1 MNAKEHLLYQDI
13 LKYHN
18 AYDCVLNAFE
28 RALRDHNIE
37 SAAEDSE
44 RSPEFAANLIAKVFD
59 SLPPETVEEYINLGR
74 KEKIARSIMHFLNNE
89 EYNTNK
95 IQTLLEEFSRIP
107 AGKIF
112 LPTTM
117 TLDIRVNLI
126 SHFIS
131 NHLAYISIAKNY
143 INMRDIASIIDNSVA
158 VPSTTGMIGGK
169 SGGML
174 LANRILRP
182 TLSFECPKELEGRI
196 EEIESWYIRSS
207 IINEFI
213 ANNQLEEC
221 HSLKYIEGEEFDKQY
236 KALSKRFMK
245 GAFSPRTIKRFRS
258 ILDKTRGCP
267 LILRSSSFLEDSVGC
282 SFSGKYDSF
291 FISNRGSDEERLQEF
306 TDALKKVYLSL
317 YGSNAIQYRKD
328 NQLLDYN
335 EKMSV
340 LVQRVVGH
348 EYGKYFFPAIGIVGF
363 SRNPYCWNKR
373 IKPED
378 GMLRMVMGLGTRA
391 VDRVGDDY
399 PRIVSLSAP
408 NLRPEVTEREKI
420 RYSQKYVDVLNLET
434 REIETVHFV
443 DLVNYLLERGEKLPL
458 NDLIS
463 VEKDGVLARPMF
475 FPEQLNYEKCAITFD
490 GILSQPDFTKTMKY
504 IFSTVEK
511 AYNMPVDMEFVY
523 DSGKIYVLQCR
534 SLSSRDNASVG
545 AVEIPET
552 ENQDTLFRTTGCIRS
567 AILENID
574 YVVYID
580 AEAYAK
586 LPSMT
591 DKHEVARLVGIINRA
606 LAGKRFILLGPGRW
620 GSSNPELGIS
630 IKYGGINHSAMLIE
644 VGFNRDG
651 ITPELSYGTHFF
663 QDLVEANIIPL
674 PLFPEQPGSFLNL
687 EFLKNA
693 IDHLP
698 PEVEMP
704 KGLNGVIKVINISR
718 QLPGSLL
725 HIRLDA
731 ESGNGV
737 AYIAPRRLM

>member
-1 MNAKEHLLYQDI
+1 MNA
-13 LKYHN
+13 
-18 AYDCVLNAFE
+18 V
-28 RALRDHNIE
+28 
-37 SAAEDSE
+37 
-44 RSPEFAANLIAKVFD
+44 PEFAAELIAKVFD
-59 SLPPETVEEYINLGR
+59 KLPPETVEEYINLGR

-95 IQTLLEEFSRIP
+95 IQTLLDEFSRIP
-107 AGKIF
+107 AGKVY

-131 NHLAYISIAKNY
+131 NHLAFISIAKNH
-143 INMRDIASIIDNSVA
+143 INMRDIASIISNSVA

-182 TLSFECPKELEGRI
+182 TLNFECPKELEGKI

-207 IINEFI
+207 VINEFI
-213 ANNQLEEC
+213 MNNQLEEC
-221 HSLKYIEGEEFDKQY
+221 HSLKYFEGEEFDKQY
-236 KALSKRFMK
+236 DIMAKRFMK
-245 GAFSPRTIKRFRS
+245 GSFSPRTIKRFRS
-258 ILDKTRGCP
+258 ILDKARDCP

-282 SFSGKYDSF
+282 SFCGKYDSF
-291 FISNRGSDEERLQEF
+291 FISNRGSDKERLQEF

-340 LVQRVVGH
+340 LVQKVVGRQ
-348 EYGKYFFPAIGIVGF
+348 YGKYFFPAIGIVGF

-378 GMLRMVMGLGTRA
+378 GMLRIVMGLGTRA

-399 PRIVSLSAP
+399 PRIVSMSAP
-408 NLRPEVTEREKI
+408 NLRPEVTEKEKI
-420 RYSQKYVDVLNLET
+420 RYSQKYIDVLNLKT
-434 REIETVHFV
+434 KKIETIHFV
-443 DLVNYLLERGEKLPL
+443 DLTNYLLERGEELPFS
-458 NDLIS
+458 DLIS

-475 FPEQLNYEKCAITFD
+475 FPEQLNYDKCAITFD
-490 GILSQPDFTKTMKY
+490 GILSQPDFTNTMKY

-523 DSGKIYVLQCR
+523 DAGKIYVLQCR
-534 SLSSRDNASVG
+534 SLSSRDNGTVG
-545 AVEIPET
+545 AVEIPEID
-552 ENQDTLFRTTGCIRS
+552 NQYTLFRTTACSRS

-580 AEAYAK
+580 AKAYESLTTMA
-586 LPSMT
+586 
-591 DKHEVARLVGIINRA
+591 DRHEVARLVGTINRA
-606 LAGKRFILLGPGRW
+606 LANKRFILLGPGRW

-630 IKYGGINHSAMLIE
+630 IKYGGINHSSMLIE
-644 VGFNRDG
+644 LGFSHDG

-674 PLFPEQPGSFLNL
+674 PLFPEQKGSFLNMEL
-687 EFLKNA
+687 LQKAANHMPEEVKNTKR
-693 IDHLP
+693 IC
-698 PEVEMP
+698 
-704 KGLNGVIKVINISR
+704 
-718 QLPGSLL
+718 
-725 HIRLDA
+725 
-731 ESGNGV
+731 
-737 AYIAPRRLM
+737 

>member
-1 MNAKEHLLYQDI
+1 MNTKEHLLYQNI

-18 AYDCVLNAFE
+18 AYNCVLNAFE
-28 RALRDHNIE
+28 RALRDHNLE
-37 SAAEDSE
+37 ALPDESE
-44 RSPEFAANLIAKVFD
+44 RNPEFAARLIARVFD
-59 SLPPETVEEYINLGR
+59 KLSLETVEEYINLGR

-107 AGKIF
+107 PGKVY

-131 NHLAYISIAKNY
+131 NQLPYISIAKNY
-143 INMRDIASIIDNSVA
+143 INMRDIASIINKSVA

-213 ANNQLEEC
+213 TNNQLEEC
-221 HSLKYIEGEEFDKQY
+221 HSLKYFEGEEFDKQY
-236 KALSKRFMK
+236 KALAKRFMK
-245 GAFSPRTIKRFRS
+245 GSFSPRTIKRFRS
-258 ILDKTRGCP
+258 ILNEARDRP

-328 NQLLDYN
+328 NKLLDYN

-340 LVQRVVGH
+340 LVQKVVGR

-408 NLRPEVTEREKI
+408 NLRPEVTEKEKI

-434 REIETVHFV
+434 RQIETVHFV
-443 DLVNYLLERGEKLPL
+443 DLTNYLLKRGDKLPFS
-458 NDLIS
+458 DLIS
-463 VEKDGVLARPMF
+463 EEKDGVLARPMF
-475 FPEQLNYEKCAITFD
+475 FPEQLNYDKCAITFD

-534 SLSSRDNASVG
+534 SLSSRGDGTIG
-545 AVEIPET
+545 AVEIPVT
-552 ENQDTLFRTTGCIRS
+552 DDQDTLFRTTGCIRS

-580 AEAYAK
+580 AEAYEK
-586 LPSMT
+586 LPTMAE
-591 DKHEVARLVGIINRA
+591 KHEVARLTGVINRS
-606 LAGKRFILLGPGRW
+606 LADKRFILLGPGRW

-630 IKYGGINHSAMLIE
+630 IKYGGINHSLMLIE
-644 VGFNRDG
+644 VGFSHDG

-674 PLFPEQPGSFLNL
+674 PLFPDQQDSFLNMK
-687 EFLKNA
+687 FLKNA
-693 IDHLP
+693 SSHLP
-698 PEVEMP
+698 TEVKMP
-704 KGLNGVIKVINISR
+704 KELTGVIKVINISK
-718 QLPGSLL
+718 QFPGCLL
-725 HIRLDA
+725 QIRLDA
-731 ESGNGV
+731 ESGAGV
-737 AYIAPRRLM
+737 AYMAPHRLL

>member
-1 MNAKEHLLYQDI
+1 MNTKEHLLYQDI

-18 AYDCVLNAFE
+18 AYNCVLNAFE
-28 RALRDHNIE
+28 RALRDHNLE
-37 SAAEDSE
+37 GPAEDTE
-44 RSPEFAANLIAKVFD
+44 HNPEFAAALIARVFD
-59 SLPPETVEEYINLGR
+59 KLPPETIEEYINLGR

-107 AGKIF
+107 PGKVF

-131 NHLAYISIAKNY
+131 NQLPYISIAKNY
-143 INMRDIASIIDNSVA
+143 INMRDIASIITNSVA
-158 VPSTTGMIGGK
+158 VPSTTGMVGGK

-196 EEIESWYIRSS
+196 EEVESWYIRSS

-213 ANNQLEEC
+213 TNNQLEEC
-221 HSLKYIEGEEFDKQY
+221 HSLKYIEGEEFDEQY
-236 KALSKRFMK
+236 KALAKRFMK
-245 GAFSPRTIKRFRS
+245 GKFSPRTIKRFRS
-258 ILDKTRGCP
+258 ILNEARGCP

-291 FISNRGSDEERLQEF
+291 FISNRGSDEERLHEF
-306 TDALKKVYLSL
+306 TAALKKVYISL
-317 YGSNAIQYRKD
+317 YGSSAIQYRKD
-328 NQLLDYN
+328 NELLDYN

-340 LVQRVVGH
+340 LVQKVVGQ
-348 EYGKYFFPAIGIVGF
+348 EYGKYFFPAMGIVGF

-408 NLRPEVTEREKI
+408 NLRPEVTEKEKI
-420 RYSQKYVDVLNLET
+420 RYSQKYVDLLNLET
-434 REIETVHFV
+434 KEIETVHFV
-443 DLVNYLLERGEKLPL
+443 DLVNHLLERGEKLPFS
-458 NDLIS
+458 DLIS
-463 VEKDGVLARPMF
+463 VEKDSVLARPMF
-475 FPEQLNYEKCAITFD
+475 FPKQLSYDKCAITFD
-490 GILSQPDFTKTMKY
+490 GILSQPDFTKTMEY

-511 AYNMPVDMEFVY
+511 AYNMPVDMEFAY
-523 DSGKIYVLQCR
+523 DNGKIYVLQCR
-534 SLSSRDNASVG
+534 SLSSRADG
-545 AVEIPET
+545 ATEVVEIPET
-552 ENQDTLFRTTGCIRS
+552 DDHTTLFRTTGCIRS

-580 AEAYAK
+580 ADAYEK
-586 LPSMT
+586 LPTMA
-591 DKHEVARLVGIINRA
+591 DKHEVARLTGIINRA
-606 LAGKRFILLGPGRW
+606 LANKRFILLGPGRW
-620 GSSNPELGIS
+620 GSSNPELGVS
-630 IKYGGINHSAMLIE
+630 IKYGGINHSLMLIE
-644 VGFNRDG
+644 VGFSHDG

-674 PLFPEQPGSFLNL
+674 PLFPNQKGSFLNMEL
-687 EFLKNA
+687 LKNA
-693 IDHLP
+693 ANHLP
-698 PEVEMP
+698 EELKIPEE
-704 KGLNGVIKVINISR
+704 LAGVIKVINISK
-718 QLPGSLL
+718 QFSGSLL
-725 HIRLDA
+725 QIRLDA
-731 ESGNGV
+731 ESGSGI
-737 AYIAPRRLM
+737 AYIAPSRSL